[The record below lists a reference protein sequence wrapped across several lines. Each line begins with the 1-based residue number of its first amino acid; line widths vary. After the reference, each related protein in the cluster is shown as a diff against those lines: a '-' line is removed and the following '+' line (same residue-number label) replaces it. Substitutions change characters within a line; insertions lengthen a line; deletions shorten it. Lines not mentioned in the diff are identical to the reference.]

1 MEEQKRSREF
11 RLTTTEN
18 DMPVVNI
25 LSSKDAS
32 NYVRKFYHEDI
43 AIYESAFI
51 LLLDRAN
58 NTIGWAKIGQ
68 GGICGTVVDIRIVA
82 KYAIDSLASSVIFV
96 HNHPSGAMRP
106 SIYDEKLTTKLNEGL
121 ALLDVKLFDSII
133 IGPKEREMYSFH
145 DEGRL

>member
-18 DMPVVNI
+18 EMPVAKI
-25 LSSKDAS
+25 TSSREAS
-32 NYVRKFYHEDI
+32 KYVRKFYHEDI

-68 GGICGTVVDIRIVA
+68 GGICGTVVDIRIIA

-96 HNHPSGAMRP
+96 HNHPSGAMKP
-106 SIYDEKLTTKLNEGL
+106 SIYDEKLTTKLKEGL
-121 ALLDVKLFDSII
+121 ALLDVKLADSII
-133 IGPKEREMYSFH
+133 IGPQESEIYSFS
-145 DEGRL
+145 DEGKL

>member
-18 DMPVVNI
+18 EMPVVKI
-25 LSSKDAS
+25 TSSRDAS
-32 NYVRKFYHEDI
+32 KYVRNFYHEDI

-68 GGICGTVVDIRIVA
+68 GGIC
-82 KYAIDSLASSVIFV
+82 
-96 HNHPSGAMRP
+96 
-106 SIYDEKLTTKLNEGL
+106 
-121 ALLDVKLFDSII
+121 
-133 IGPKEREMYSFH
+133 
-145 DEGRL
+145 